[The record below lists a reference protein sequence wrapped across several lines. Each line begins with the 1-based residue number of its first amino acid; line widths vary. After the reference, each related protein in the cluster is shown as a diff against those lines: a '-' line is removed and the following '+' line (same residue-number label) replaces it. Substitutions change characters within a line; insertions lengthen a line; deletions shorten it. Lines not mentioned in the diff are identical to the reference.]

1 MALTKSLKNIKSNYN
16 LIKFN
21 KEAFYCAL
29 YTSL

>member
-1 MALTKSLKNIKSNYN
+1 MALIKSLKNIGSSYN

-21 KEAFYCAL
+21 KEAFYYTL